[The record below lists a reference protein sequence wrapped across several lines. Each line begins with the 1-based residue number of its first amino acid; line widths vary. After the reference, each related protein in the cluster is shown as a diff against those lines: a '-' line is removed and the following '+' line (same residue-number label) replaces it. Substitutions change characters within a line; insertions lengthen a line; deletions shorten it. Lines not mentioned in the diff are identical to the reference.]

1 MPVGLLRLRTA
12 TPPELERFHDDPE
25 GLRAFV
31 SGVVERAGAELIELY
46 FDVGREHAYAIVR
59 SLDDYVTF
67 KAVSRILGT
76 EDYVKVITVA
86 QAVEAIE
93 LERRL
98 RADSGSSS

>member
-12 TPPELERFHDDPE
+12 TPPELERFHDDPQ

-31 SGVVERAGAELIELY
+31 SGVVQRAGAELIELY
-46 FDVGREHAYAIVR
+46 FDVGREHAYAIVE

-76 EDYVKVITVA
+76 EDYVKVLPVDK
-86 QAVEAIE
+86 AVEAIE

>member
-46 FDVGREHAYAIVR
+46 FDVGREHAYAIVEN
-59 SLDDYVTF
+59 LDDYATF

-76 EDYVKVITVA
+76 EDYVKVVRVDKAI
-86 QAVEAIE
+86 EAIE

-98 RADSGSSS
+98 RPDSESSS

>member
-25 GLRAFV
+25 GLRDFV
-31 SGVVERAGAELIELY
+31 SGVVQRAGAELIELY
-46 FDVGREHAYAIVR
+46 FDVGREHAYAIVEN
-59 SLDDYVTF
+59 LDDYVAF

-76 EDYVKVITVA
+76 EDYVKVLPVA
-86 QAVEAIE
+86 KAVEAIE